1 MSLRKANIT
10 WNSKQIS
17 KMIDNEK
24 VTFDNVVQRGDVW
37 ETARRSYLIDSMITG
52 YPVPPI
58 YAKRGDEKIYDILEG
73 QQRLLTINKLLH
85 DEFALTGLNDI
96 VIIDEVTGEMK
107 TYQLNGLRFSELPE
121 EIQEIINT
129 FNFTIYYFD
138 DITPEEV
145 REMFKRL
152 NNGKPLSTKERN
164 IANCEDI
171 ENIMEIGEH
180 EIFHEMMNKKA
191 YHAKKYVPIIVKMY
205 LMIYE
210 PLDEVSF
217 EGKHFNP
224 VIEKLRITEEE
235 KKKLIDVFDLIEYV
249 HDSIASD
256 TDKASV
262 KIAKKIYK
270 ETHLVSLIPF
280 VKKAVEENLNAD
292 IFTDW
297 IMKFF
302 SSTDGASISDEY
314 NLASQAGSAKNE
326 NIQKRHRALEKNF
339 EEFFDKIE
347 NIEM

>member
-1 MSLRKANIT
+1 MSLRRANIT

-17 KMIDNEK
+17 KMIENK
-24 VTFDNVVQRGDVW
+24 KISFDNIVQRGDVW
-37 ETARRSYLIDSMITG
+37 EAARRSYLIDSMITG
-52 YPVPPI
+52 YITPPI
-58 YAKRGDEKIYDILEG
+58 YAKRGEDKVYDILEG
-73 QQRLLTINKLLH
+73 KQRLTTINMFLNDK
-85 DEFALTGLNDI
+85 FALTGLNDI
-96 VIIDEVTGEMK
+96 IVTDDVTGEEK
-107 TYQLNGLRFSELPE
+107 TYKLNGMRFSELPE
-121 EIQEIINT
+121 EIKEIINT
-129 FNFTIYYFD
+129 FTFTIYYFD
-138 DITPEEV
+138 DITPDEIREV
-145 REMFKRL
+145 FKRL

-164 IANCEDI
+164 IANCKDI
-171 ENIMEIGEH
+171 ENIIKIGQH
-180 EIFHEMMNKKA
+180 NIFKEMMNEKS
-191 YHAKKYVPIIVKMY
+191 YNAKKFIPIIIKMY
-205 LMIYE
+205 MMVNKVIE
-210 PLDEVSF
+210 EVSF
-217 EGKHFNP
+217 EGRNFNP
-224 VIEKLRITEEE
+224 EIEQIVISEENKEKLNDI
-235 KKKLIDVFDLIEYV
+235 FDLMEYV

-256 TDKASV
+256 TDKASA

-297 IMKFF
+297 VMKFF

>member
-1 MSLRKANIT
+1 
-10 WNSKQIS
+10 
-17 KMIDNEK
+17 
-24 VTFDNVVQRGDVW
+24 
-37 ETARRSYLIDSMITG
+37 
-52 YPVPPI
+52 
-58 YAKRGDEKIYDILEG
+58 
-73 QQRLLTINKLLH
+73 
-85 DEFALTGLNDI
+85 
-96 VIIDEVTGEMK
+96 
-107 TYQLNGLRFSELPE
+107 
-121 EIQEIINT
+121 
-129 FNFTIYYFD
+129 
-138 DITPEEV
+138 
-145 REMFKRL
+145 MFKRL

-256 TDKASV
+256 TDKASA

-302 SSTDGASISDEY
+302 SSTDGASITDEY

-326 NIQKRHRALEKNF
+326 NIQKRNRALEKNF